1 MGLGVRRVDKLAGD
15 EAVRDLRGQLV
26 GLGDGALHAL
36 GAFGQD
42 ELGAVGL
49 HELAALDGHG
59 LRHDDDDA
67 VASGGSDGGKADA
80 AQ

>member
-1 MGLGVRRVDKLAGD
+1 MIAAGADAGDEVDLAVGIFIDLGAGGLKWALGVRRVDKLAGD

-42 ELGAVGL
+42 ELGAIG
-49 HELAALDGHG
+49 
-59 LRHDDDDA
+59 
-67 VASGGSDGGKADA
+67 AS
-80 AQ
+80 